1 MLIPL
6 LIFAGS
12 LALLLIAAQFF
23 TGAAERIGLAFG
35 LPPFV
40 VGVLIVAVGT
50 SLPELVASLLAVRA
64 GTSEIVTGNVL
75 GSTASNLLLV
85 LGMVSALS
93 RTSRIDVGEQYILID
108 LHFMLGGM
116 VLLSAMMLD
125 GQVDRLE
132 GVLLLVAYGVFVT
145 YLIRDGRTATADA
158 DHEKLLAEESG
169 SVWRDAVALVAA
181 GGVIFLGGDFTV
193 SALIQLATVLAISP
207 AVASI
212 TILSLGTTLPELVIS
227 VTAARKG
234 QAQLAV
240 GNILGSC
247 VFNML
252 AVAGASASL
261 GVVAVP
267 ADLLRFAV
275 PFVAAVT
282 LFFYLLLQDKRLS
295 RWEGILL
302 LVMYV
307 FFLLTLVRRA

>member
-132 GVLLLVAYGVFVT
+132 GVLLLVAYAVFVT

-169 SVWRDAVALVAA
+169 SVWRDAVVLVAA

-193 SALIQLATVLAISP
+193 SALTQLATVLAISP